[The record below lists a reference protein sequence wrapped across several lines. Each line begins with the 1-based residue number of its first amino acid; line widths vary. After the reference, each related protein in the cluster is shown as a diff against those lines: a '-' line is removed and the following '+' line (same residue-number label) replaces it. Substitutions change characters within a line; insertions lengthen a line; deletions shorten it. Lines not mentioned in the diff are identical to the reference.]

1 MLYNNTKKRWEI
13 GGALLRGVI
22 YIDYVYVEY
31 GYFETDPLNVPLV
44 IDGKIIYLERRE
56 NCKIPL
62 YWANNIC
69 CYTIDLNLANNII
82 TDSKCAFNYPIDIC
96 YNFSKLSLKPK
107 DIKLIPDKEFTYI
120 KDFTF
125 GLEYE
130 TSAGNIPWLSCIDTN
145 LVPLY
150 DGSIDGHE
158 YVTFPLTHV
167 DLPIIKQ
174 HLKLLERYTFYNKNC
189 SLHIHFGNFPINNS
203 YINRLCK
210 FWCHFQWSIGMYVP
224 SYSYYTERYKSNGK
238 AYNKPF
244 PSIASLSTFYKRF
257 TGNEYNDDQSFYLPN
272 LYDSTEERKWKVC
285 GRYFN
290 MNIMHL
296 ISGDAHKT
304 VEFRFLRPTTDYSEI
319 KWYLLILSAFL
330 KYVINSKDSN
340 YKKITVDKVIDFT
353 FPKDI
358 ADKLKS
364 EGRKLYHL
372 HKVQLSYC
380 DPGGVN
386 QYRKEIYL
394 TKIRKFS
401 L

>member
-1 MLYNNTKKRWEI
+1 M

-31 GYFETDPLNVPLV
+31 GYFETDSLNVPLV
-44 IDGKIIYLERRE
+44 IDGEIIYLERRE

-69 CYTIDLNLANNII
+69 CYTIDLNLANNIV
-82 TDSKCAFNYPIDIC
+82 TDSKCVFNYPIDRC

-174 HLKLLERYTFYNKNC
+174 HLKLLERYTFYNKKLFFAY
-189 SLHIHFGNFPINNS
+189 S
-203 YINRLCK
+203 
-210 FWCHFQWSIGMYVP
+210 FW
-224 SYSYYTERYKSNGK
+224 
-238 AYNKPF
+238 
-244 PSIASLSTFYKRF
+244 
-257 TGNEYNDDQSFYLPN
+257 
-272 LYDSTEERKWKVC
+272 
-285 GRYFN
+285 
-290 MNIMHL
+290 
-296 ISGDAHKT
+296 
-304 VEFRFLRPTTDYSEI
+304 
-319 KWYLLILSAFL
+319 
-330 KYVINSKDSN
+330 
-340 YKKITVDKVIDFT
+340 
-353 FPKDI
+353 
-358 ADKLKS
+358 
-364 EGRKLYHL
+364 
-372 HKVQLSYC
+372 
-380 DPGGVN
+380 
-386 QYRKEIYL
+386 
-394 TKIRKFS
+394 
-401 L
+401 

>member
-1 MLYNNTKKRWEI
+1 M
-13 GGALLRGVI
+13 I
-22 YIDYVYVEY
+22 YIDYAYIEY
-31 GYFETDPLNVPLV
+31 GYFEIDPLNIPLV
-44 IDGKIIYLERRE
+44 IEGKITYLERRE

-62 YWANNIC
+62 YWVNNIC
-69 CYTIDLNLANNII
+69 CYTIDLKLSNNII
-82 TDSKCAFNYPIDIC
+82 TDSKYVFNYPIDRC

-107 DIKLIPDKEFTYI
+107 YIKLIPDKEFTYI
-120 KDFTF
+120 EDFTF

-150 DGSIDGHE
+150 DGSINGHE
-158 YVTFPLTHV
+158 YVTFPLTHI

-174 HLKLLERYTFYNKNC
+174 HLKLLERYTFYDKNC

-210 FWCHFQWSIGMYVP
+210 FWCHFQWSISMYIP
-224 SYSYYTERYKSNGK
+224 RYSYYTERYKSNGK

-244 PSIASLSTFYKRF
+244 PSIASLPTFYKRF
-257 TGNEYNDDQSFYLPN
+257 TGNKYNDDQSFYLPN
-272 LYDSTEERKWKVC
+272 SYDSTEERKWEVH

-330 KYVINSKDSN
+330 IYVINSRIVTIKNNS
-340 YKKITVDKVIDFT
+340 
-353 FPKDI
+353 
-358 ADKLKS
+358 
-364 EGRKLYHL
+364 
-372 HKVQLSYC
+372 
-380 DPGGVN
+380 
-386 QYRKEIYL
+386 
-394 TKIRKFS
+394 
-401 L
+401 

>member
-1 MLYNNTKKRWEI
+1 MLYNNTKKRWED
-13 GGALLRGVI
+13 GNNLLRGVVH
-22 YIDYVYVEY
+22 IDYMYIEY
-31 GYFETDPLNVPLV
+31 GYFEVTPLNVPL
-44 IDGKIIYLERRE
+44 IINGTLTYLERQE
-56 NCKIPL
+56 NCIMPL
-62 YWANNIC
+62 YWINDRC
-69 CYTIDLNLANNII
+69 CYTTDPILANNII
-82 TDSKCAFNYPIDIC
+82 TNSKHTFNYPIERC
-96 YNFSKLSLKPK
+96 YNFSKLYLKPK
-107 DIKLIPDKEFTYI
+107 DIKLVPDEEFVYI

-130 TSAGNIPWLSCIDTN
+130 TCGGNIPWLRCIDTN

-150 DGSIDGHE
+150 DGSINGHE
-158 YVTFPLTHV
+158 YVTFPLTYV
-167 DLPIIKQ
+167 DLPVIKQ
-174 HLKLLERYTFYNKNC
+174 HLKLLEKYTFYDKNC

-203 YINRLCK
+203 CIDRLCK
-210 FWCHFQWSIGMYVP
+210 FWYHFQWSISKYIP
-224 SYSYYTERYKSNGK
+224 EYSYYVERYKSNGK

-244 PSIASLSTFYKRF
+244 PCIRSLSAFYKRF

-272 LYDSTEERKWKVC
+272 SYDSTEERKWEVH

-296 ISGDAHKT
+296 ISGDTHKT

-353 FPKDI
+353 FPEDI